1 MELPFLKKKS
11 EAAAVPLVPS
21 WHPNFRNYEKLPD
34 VKQVRTAFFVNF
46 AAAAFAAVGLWFFGL
61 QEYKL
66 HNLNAQVTDFQRQID
81 RDKKKSDQ
89 AVALFKKFQ
98 VEEAKI
104 HEVDAFVKSKP
115 IVSDLLLRL
124 GQTLPKNIA
133 LDSFD
138 IREAGLALRISVR
151 GAADAASS
159 IANAYLEQLRADK
172 ELSRFDDFAITN
184 FSRNPNTGRLSVDI
198 FLKIKVAAPPPAA
211 PAKK

>member
-46 AAAAFAAVGLWFFGL
+46 AAAAVAVTALAVAGL

-66 HNLNAQVTDFQRQID
+66 YQLNTQLTGYQRLID

-89 AVALFKKFQ
+89 AVGLFKKFQ
-98 VEEAKI
+98 AEEAKI
-104 HEVDAFVKSKP
+104 KEVDDFLKSKP
-115 IVSDLLLRL
+115 VLSDLLLRI

-133 LDSFD
+133 LDNFD
-138 IREAGLALRISVR
+138 IRETNLSLRLSVR
-151 GAADAASS
+151 GISTDALGLATT
-159 IANAYLEQLRADK
+159 YLDQLKTDK
-172 ELSRFDDFAITN
+172 ELHRFEDIQITGS
-184 FSRNPNTGRLSVDI
+184 SRNPNTGRLSVDVV
-198 FLKIKVAAPPPAA
+198 LKIKAAATAA
-211 PAKK
+211 AAKK